1 MLAAMLVPSILGG
14 CAGQKGAD
22 TEPGL
27 QRAEA
32 TIEVENQ
39 NFSDARIYLLLYG
52 ERTRLGVVPGHS
64 TRTFSFALP
73 PDDVRIEVE
82 FIGGGGFVTE
92 PMPVS
97 PDDQLVL
104 QIRQDAHRQPL
115 EGSRGSDAPRSRN
128 RLYGESA
135 RTSSTTGDALIPG
148 AHPEGVAA

>member
-1 MLAAMLVPSILGG
+1 LLAAMSVPSILGG

-22 TEPGL
+22 AEPEL
-27 QRAEA
+27 QRAEV

-52 ERTRLGVVPGHS
+52 ERTRLGLVPGHS

-73 PDDVRIEVE
+73 PDDVRIEVR

-104 QIRQDAHRQPL
+104 QIRPDANQQPL
-115 EGSRGSDAPRSRN
+115 EGGRGTDAPTSSN
-128 RLYGESA
+128 RLYGERT
-135 RTSSTTGDALIPG
+135 RTSRATGDALIPG